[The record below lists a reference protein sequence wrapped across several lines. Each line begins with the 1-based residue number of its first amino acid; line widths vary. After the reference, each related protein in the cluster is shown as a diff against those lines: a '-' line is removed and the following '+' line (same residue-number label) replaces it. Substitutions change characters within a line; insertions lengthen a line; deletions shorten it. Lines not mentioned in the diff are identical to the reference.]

1 MTQQLFD
8 DVIGEVPAPGV
19 DVDRIIR
26 RERRGAVS
34 RRLAGVSTGALALL
48 AVGAVALGSGALTGG
63 PAAPVAVPATAA
75 PGSGDPVPVPG
86 FRLVYGTPEEA
97 QATAARLA
105 DEFDKAVLAVV
116 PNRVWMSTDG
126 AIVLFRAKNGSTDVA
141 QTLFSGGGDLSVGQ
155 RLGHLHLQVSPV
167 GVGPSARPVE
177 TERRMIEGELLQVV
191 TRVSVRLADGRTLRV
206 HASNLYGDPIPTG
219 PVQSEPPLTAD
230 QLQAIAQ
237 AVAAKVIA

>member
-26 RERRGAVS
+26 RERRGAAA

-48 AVGAVALGSGALTGG
+48 AAGAVALGSGAWTGG
-63 PAAPVAVPATAA
+63 QTVVAVPVTAA
-75 PGSGDPVPVPG
+75 PGTADPAPVTG

-97 QATAARLA
+97 AATAQRLA
-105 DEFDKAVLAVV
+105 EEFDKAVLAVV
-116 PNRVWMSTDG
+116 PDRVWMADG
-126 AIVLFRAKNGSTDVA
+126 GVLVRFKAKGETGDIA

-155 RLGHLHLQVSPV
+155 RLGHLHLQVAPI
-167 GVGPSARPVE
+167 GVGPSRRPVE
-177 TERRMIEGELLQVV
+177 TERRTIDGDLEQVL
-191 TRVSVRLADGRTLRV
+191 TTASVQLADGRTLRV
-206 HASNLYGDPIPTG
+206 YASNLYGDPIPTG